1 MHSRYSEMMLVKP
14 SLYRGIEFVSVTDL
28 PEEQQILLQ
37 SSPQYPERI
46 NILIEGEIKRNC
58 IQYQA
63 YTQWFQD
70 VYKTSVAQAPAVKQE
85 APTKPDL
92 VLQKA

>member
-1 MHSRYSEMMLVKP
+1 MMIVKP
-14 SLYRGIEFVSVTDL
+14 SLYRGIEFVCVTDL
-28 PEEQQILLQ
+28 PEEQQILLH
-37 SSPQYPERI
+37 SSPQHPERI

-63 YTQWFQD
+63 YAQWFQN
-70 VYKTSVAQAPAVKQE
+70 VYKTSVAQAPAVKQQE
-85 APTKPDL
+85 ATKPDL